1 MFVLLCLQK
10 GGVTRQVPVFFPK
23 NQWHHLYK
31 IKFVLVLYS
40 NSYFHLIILCI
51 SVSIC
56 ICIVMSQEECVMSE
70 SGVGSAENSE
80 SIWHTLTHFETL
92 ALWRD
97 LKLLLIRWKSFPTI
111 LQIYSF
117 FQIEKYNSLEE
128 DMCDTLSGWHQIL
141 EKEKV

>member
-1 MFVLLCLQK
+1 MNWHFHFFIVMTEEEFQWFCKEFNYTCIVYVIVVLLYLYSMFSDVFALVSVIYVCIVGSPE
-10 GGVTRQVPVFFPK
+10 GGCHSASASVFAK
-23 NQWHHLYK
+23 DQWHHLYK

-80 SIWHTLTHFETL
+80 SIWHTLHFDET
-92 ALWRD
+92 
-97 LKLLLIRWKSFPTI
+97 
-111 LQIYSF
+111 
-117 FQIEKYNSLEE
+117 
-128 DMCDTLSGWHQIL
+128 
-141 EKEKV
+141 